1 MKELTKSLNSKGIQ
15 LARVKQINP
24 DMLTEDGKPNLD
36 YLMSLYT
43 SDGMYLSRTHEQLAD
58 LLTFEQ

>member
-24 DMLTEDGKPNLD
+24 DMLTEDGIPNLD
-36 YLMSLYT
+36 YLMSLYN
-43 SDGMYLSRTHEQLAD
+43 SDGMYLSQTHKQLAE
-58 LLTFEQ
+58 LLSFEQ